1 MSDFG
6 DNRYNGSIVTN
17 PVANFT
23 EGVFI
28 DYKHFDEQEIEPLYE
43 FGFGKSYSRCV
54 AAPSSSPASS
64 SSLTAASELT
74 SLFDSCSFE
83 VSNVAVK
90 PKSEKVPASVRETN
104 EKLFVDGK
112 EVSGLYDIAY
122 EVTASVKNTG
132 SVAGAEVAQ
141 VRPSPS
147 PGLARPRS
155 RAALC

>member
-1 MSDFG
+1 VRRRSLF
-6 DNRYNGSIVTN
+6 
-17 PVANFT
+17 
-23 EGVFI
+23 
-28 DYKHFDEQEIEPLYE
+28 L
-43 FGFGKSYSRCV
+43 SRFLVLPYRCN
-54 AAPSSSPASS
+54 
-64 SSLTAASELT
+64 ELT

-90 PKSEKVPASVRETN
+90 AKSEKVPASVRETN
-104 EKLFVDGK
+104 EKLFVDGE